1 MRLTYTNPVNNRICY
16 LTCKR
21 LTDKRHWQFCKR
33 AILSLLTCWSCS
45 VRESLCVE
53 WTSSLNDCTRQI
65 RCPKAKTWNSVTRP
79 QFTVLK
85 HVFIVFQTR
94 FSENLKANFPS
105 SQASTSMCR
114 CQSFSGYVVW
124 TKKTW
129 GFPRISVAVC
139 HGTSSKWTDIKASKK
154 AVQEPSKWWRTCTY
168 HSESEVIEEVIRTLG
183 LCKLVRRGGVDPHLK
198 LGCRMNVSILPFL
211 GNVSLFLIG

>member
-53 WTSSLNDCTRQI
+53 WTSSPNDCTRQI

-105 SQASTSMCR
+105 SQASTSILPLSVFFGLR
-114 CQSFSGYVVW
+114 GLDEKNLRLSSEFSSCLSRHVIEMNWHYKGLEESRTG
-124 TKKTW
+124 TKQMMKNTYLPLREW
-129 GFPRISVAVC
+129 SNWRSNQNSWIVQACEERGS
-139 HGTSSKWTDIKASKK
+139 GSSSK
-154 AVQEPSKWWRTCTY
+154 V
-168 HSESEVIEEVIRTLG
+168 G
-183 LCKLVRRGGVDPHLK
+183 
-198 LGCRMNVSILPFL
+198 M
-211 GNVSLFLIG
+211 